1 VAHAPCSITTGCAEQ
16 LLKQQSSITE
26 DDPAALDEVETVAV
40 KLRLRAFEKNK
51 LQNKPVPT

>member
-1 VAHAPCSITTGCAEQ
+1 VAHAPCSTTTGCAEQ

-40 KLRLRAFEKNK
+40 DEA
-51 LQNKPVPT
+51 TIAGI